1 MIIKKK
7 KAKKKTKIVR
17 ATLGEYIKKT
27 RLAQGYSQS
36 ELANIL
42 GYTSPQFISDW
53 ERGVSSPPVK
63 RLHEIAEVLD
73 VKVDLLFNLLVTL
86 ATEQLV
92 NNLSKEFK
100 QVKKV
105 S

>member
-1 MIIKKK
+1 MMIKKK

-17 ATLGEYIKKT
+17 DTLGEYIKKT

-36 ELANIL
+36 ELAHLL

-100 QVKKV
+100 LVKKV

>member
-1 MIIKKK
+1 MTIKKK
-7 KAKKKTKIVR
+7 ITKKNTKVVR
-17 ATLGEYIKKT
+17 ETLGSYIKKT
-27 RLAQGYSQS
+27 RLARGYSQS
-36 ELANIL
+36 ELAAEL

-63 RLHEIAEVLD
+63 RLHELSEVLN
-73 VKVDLLFNLLVTL
+73 VKVDMLFNLLVTL

-92 NNLSKEFK
+92 NNLSKEFNK
-100 QVKKV
+100 VKKV